1 MVKFLYFEFL
11 NSAKISKRSVLEFV
25 EILSNKPFKL
35 KQGFIDFWIPT
46 FLFIKRDEY
55 ALFNEGIYTPVI
67 NEDILERISKV
78 PEDFEGKKK
87 FEFRKIIFKN
97 PNVKTVV
104 VYASSPV
111 QQVIGEFEIDDI
123 LSCAPDEIWRLTKK
137 YSGISE
143 QFFYDY
149 FADRE
154 IAHAIKIK
162 DATKYDKPLSLKE
175 NYKVSPPQ
183 SYLYLEEQF

>member
-1 MVKFLYFEFL
+1 MRVLLSIKPEF
-11 NSAKISKRSVLEFV
+11 AFKI
-25 EILSNKPFKL
+25 
-35 KQGFIDFWIPT
+35 
-46 FLFIKRDEY
+46 
-55 ALFNEGIYTPVI
+55 
-67 NEDILERISKV
+67 
-78 PEDFEGKKK
+78 FEGEKK
-87 FEFRKIIFKN
+87 FEFRKVIFKN

-123 LSCAPDEIWRLTKK
+123 LTSSPSDIWKMTKK

-143 QFFYDY
+143 VFFYEY

-162 DATKYDKPLSLKE
+162 KTKKYKRPLSLKE
-175 NYKVSPPQ
+175 DFNVLPPQ
-183 SYLYLEEQF
+183 SYLYLNMTAIN

>member
-1 MVKFLYFEFL
+1 MKVLLSIKPEFAFKIFDGVKM
-11 NSAKISKRSVLEFV
+11 
-25 EILSNKPFKL
+25 
-35 KQGFIDFWIPT
+35 
-46 FLFIKRDEY
+46 
-55 ALFNEGIYTPVI
+55 
-67 NEDILERISKV
+67 
-78 PEDFEGKKK
+78 
-87 FEFRKIIFKN
+87 FEFRKVIFKN

-123 LSCAPDEIWRLTKK
+123 LSSNPQEIWKITQK

-143 QFFYDY
+143 DFFYKY

-162 DATKYDKPLSLKE
+162 NTKKYLIPLCIRADFNLM
-175 NYKVSPPQ
+175 PPQ
-183 SYLYLEEQF
+183 SYVYL